1 MSPDFL
7 ELDDALELH
16 LELISQF
23 GGANGVRDMGL
34 LESALAVP
42 RSGMGGQYFHVDE
55 FEMAAAYLFHLVK
68 NHPFLDGNKRAGA
81 AAALVF
87 LEMNGIE
94 VRAKNDDVVDV
105 TLGVAEGRIQKSGV
119 AEFFRKHSSRRK

>member
-7 ELDDALELH
+7 ELDDVLELH
-16 LELISQF
+16 LELVSRF
-23 GGANGVRDMGL
+23 GGADGVRDMGL

-42 RSGMGGQYFHVDE
+42 RSGMGGQYFHADE

-87 LEMNGIE
+87 LEMNGIA
-94 VRAKNDDVVDV
+94 VRATNDDIVDV

-119 AEFFRKHSSRRK
+119 AEFLRKHSTRRK

>member
-1 MSPDFL
+1 MSPDFMD
-7 ELDDALELH
+7 LDDVLELH

-42 RSGMGGQYFHVDE
+42 RSGMGGQYFHTDE

-94 VRAKNDDVVDV
+94 VRAKDDDVVDI

-119 AEFFRKHSSRRK
+119 AEFLRKHSSRRK